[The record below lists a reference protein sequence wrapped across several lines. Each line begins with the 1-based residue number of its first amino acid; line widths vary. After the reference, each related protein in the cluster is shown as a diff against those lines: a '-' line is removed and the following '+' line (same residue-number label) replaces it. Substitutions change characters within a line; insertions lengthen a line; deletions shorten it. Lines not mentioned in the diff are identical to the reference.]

1 MSFNPSSVTNVRTT
15 GSLTSK
21 ILFEK
26 KTEEKKLS
34 LQESFEIYK
43 YNLIS
48 NSRKRQREIQLRA
61 QQRRQ
66 EAEYKTEQLTEL
78 ERNFKNTIKNR
89 NLKLKEFNKDY
100 FEINLDNFVHKRQ
113 MTSKEIKN
121 QTKKIYQKLP
131 EVQQK
136 QLKQRDEENKKRNR
150 IKSMIYKK
158 VLFFLTF

>member
-1 MSFNPSSVTNVRTT
+1 M
-15 GSLTSK
+15 
-21 ILFEK
+21 
-26 KTEEKKLS
+26 
-34 LQESFEIYK
+34 
-43 YNLIS
+43 
-48 NSRKRQREIQLRA
+48 SRKRQREIQLRA